1 MTDLRLALR
10 QDALNK
16 ILSARQDEVENL
28 HHSIRYNII
37 PQLNFEAYDYTDMIL
52 WESTD
57 VFITVPPV
65 LRNIS
70 NEEIVDKLSLPNS
83 TVPEW
88 SFTDFPCHMV
98 AVERTVKLVTEAVF
112 RVCGF
117 DARDGI

>member
-1 MTDLRLALR
+1 MTDFRLAVR

-16 ILSARQDEVENL
+16 ILSARQDAVENL

-57 VFITVPPV
+57 VSITG
-65 LRNIS
+65 RRYSANIS
-70 NEEIVDKLSLPNS
+70 NEELIDKLSLPDN

-88 SFTDFPCHMV
+88 SFTAFPCHTV
-98 AVERTVKLVTEAVF
+98 AIERTVKLVTEAAF

-117 DARDGI
+117 DVRDGI

>member
-1 MTDLRLALR
+1 MTDFRLAVR

-16 ILSARQDEVENL
+16 ILSARQDDVEN

-37 PQLNFEAYDYTDMIL
+37 PQLNFEAHDYTDMIL

-57 VFITVPPV
+57 VSITVPPV
-65 LRNIS
+65 LRNVS
-70 NEEIVDKLSLPNS
+70 NEELIDKLSLPDD

-88 SFTDFPCHMV
+88 SYTAFTCRTV
-98 AVERTVKLVTEAVF
+98 TVERTVKLVAEASF